1 MSTHDSHDTHD
12 SHENRESHRPH
23 DGGFA
28 AAPSYPDAR
37 PVGAH
42 LLIDKTEW
50 VPGRHPETHLGYEG
64 QRGYTETYYR
74 CIRCGTERL
83 TERAFPEE
91 CDVEF

>member
-1 MSTHDSHDTHD
+1 MSTHDSHNNHD
-12 SHENRESHRPH
+12 SHENRESH

-42 LLIDKTEW
+42 LLIDKTQW
-50 VPGRHPETHLGYEG
+50 VPGRHPETHLGYED
-64 QRGYTETYYR
+64 QRGYTESYYR
-74 CIRCGTERL
+74 CIRCGAERL

-91 CDVEF
+91 CDAEF